1 MKTQKVKIFKLQEN
15 PDNPRLLTED
25 KGRKLQK
32 SIKEFPEMLTARPIV
47 VNKDMTILGGNMRY
61 KALLATGVEE
71 IEVMIVDWSEEK
83 QQEFI
88 IKDNVGYGQW
98 DWDMLANQFDAYQLN
113 EWALDIDPNMFNID
127 SDDESMQEA
136 TDTTKFNDYTIYFA
150 NEQQMDIWYAFLRKL
165 KNKFGDYNNVSQ
177 RVLAYIA
184 DVYEDNQ
191 MKESEMILKFIEY
204 DVDEE

>member
-1 MKTQKVKIFKLQEN
+1 MKTQKVKISKLQEN

-32 SIKEFPEMLTARPIV
+32 SIKDFPEMLTARPIV